1 MVGRTAGFLLVL
13 IGLTAT
19 ISAQDSLAVADP
31 CRHVL
36 MKKANIEGLRA
47 IPVLKLPLFLKQVWK
62 CRRTESGKIMLKS
75 MEANQQASDYKAAAT
90 FRGWTI
96 SHAEITTLAVAMFY
110 FETIFFRK

>member
-1 MVGRTAGFLLVL
+1 MVARTAAILLVL
-13 IGLTAT
+13 IGVTAT
-19 ISAQDSLAVADP
+19 VSAQDSLAVVDP

-47 IPVLKLPLFLKQVWK
+47 VPIRKLPLFLKQVWK
-62 CRRTESGKIMLKS
+62 CRQTESGKIMLKS
-75 MEANQQASDYKAAAT
+75 LEANQQASDFKAATA